1 METSNNQEI
10 KELVD
15 EIKQLRLQVSTMNQ
29 TIINLEQKVDNT
41 NDTLINHIGFI
52 DNVFN
57 SIKRPL
63 FFIMNKVN
71 GFLQIEDQTR
81 NEELENNQSS

>member
-1 METSNNQEI
+1 MSTGENGVEKNLGEVENNQLI
-10 KELVD
+10 KELIE
-15 EIKQLRLQVSTMNQ
+15 EIKKLQNKVET
-29 TIINLEQKVDNT
+29 LENRVDHAN
-41 NDTLINHIGFI
+41 NVLINHIGFI

-71 GFLQIEDQTR
+71 GLLL
-81 NEELENNQSS
+81 LENDTV